1 MEIIN
6 LKNKKEERLGY
17 LRILLE
23 YGYELT
29 LCDSIQVLLDLR
41 EDILWKW
48 DMGEVF
54 YHIQLKHFDNYI
66 KTDKIVSME
75 IMEEVREDNG

>member
-1 MEIIN
+1 
-6 LKNKKEERLGY
+6 
-17 LRILLE
+17 
-23 YGYELT
+23 
-29 LCDSIQVLLDLR
+29 
-41 EDILWKW
+41 
-48 DMGEVF
+48 MGEVF